1 MAELSAAIDDL
12 GAAGGI
18 LGEPCQGLLSVALGP
33 ECQRL
38 LLWSPF
44 NGGEDRCEP
53 DYVIANT
60 LADIE

>member
-1 MAELSAAIDDL
+1 MAELATIDDL

-18 LGEPCQGLLSVALGP
+18 FWEPGQCLLSVTPGP

-53 DYVIANT
+53 DYVIVNT
-60 LADIE
+60 LTDME